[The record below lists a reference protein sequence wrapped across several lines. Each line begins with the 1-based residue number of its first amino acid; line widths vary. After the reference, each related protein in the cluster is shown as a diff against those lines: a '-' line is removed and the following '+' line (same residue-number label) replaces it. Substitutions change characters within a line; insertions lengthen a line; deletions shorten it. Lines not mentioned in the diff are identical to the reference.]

1 MQRISDEAIE
11 AAAKFW
17 EFLGQKGS
25 AQQCRERKGFR
36 TTAEVFEDFKR
47 EIESPLLDRIAD
59 LESVLYIIET
69 TSLDRDAVQTA
80 QKALRAD

>member
-1 MQRISDEAIE
+1 MQKVSDAAIE

-17 EFLGQKGS
+17 EFLGQPGS
-25 AQQCRERKGFR
+25 AKMIRERKGFR
-36 TTAEVFEDFKR
+36 TTSEVFEDFKR

-59 LESVLYIIET
+59 LEQALYIIET
-69 TSLDRDAVQTA
+69 ETTDLDAVQTA